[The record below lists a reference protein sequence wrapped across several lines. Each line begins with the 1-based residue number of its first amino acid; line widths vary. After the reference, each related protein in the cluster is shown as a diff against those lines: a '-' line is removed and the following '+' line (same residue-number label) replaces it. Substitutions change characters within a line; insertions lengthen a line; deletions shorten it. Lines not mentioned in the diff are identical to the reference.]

1 MCAEFLLQ
9 IQKQQ
14 EDLAMVLASNKRQ
27 GENTNW
33 KHTTEETK
41 HTKKGNREK
50 HRLNELTSSS
60 PLT

>member
-1 MCAEFLLQ
+1 MHTEFLLQ

-27 GENTNW
+27 GENTKR

-50 HRLNELTSSS
+50 HKTE
-60 PLT
+60 